1 MMSEKVNIA
10 LKFAEEENL
19 LVGQLTLVE
28 GKIYFK
34 YDSDFLK
41 TNLNLSPFKLKFDDS
56 IQRCPETPFDGLFG
70 VFNDSLPDGWGRLV
84 MDRYLLSINKSPD
97 QISALKRLSLV
108 GEKGVGA
115 LVYQPSKLLELE
127 NNPSVELTN
136 YAEKSI
142 QILSGE
148 DQVVLDDFY
157 RLTGTSGGARP
168 KIQVIYDKLND
179 VLRYGQNTENKNE
192 SHWIIKFPST
202 FDLPDIAQVEYAYYL
217 MALDAG
223 IEMAKSR
230 LFKGEKERYFFGTE
244 RFDRIQNDRL
254 HLHSLAGLVH
264 DDFRKSAIDYGH
276 IIDAA
281 LRLEKNKESGKKIMR
296 LAMFNVLSLNQ
307 DDHSK
312 NFSFLMDKFGN
323 WRFSPAYDLTF
334 SPNMYGFQT
343 TSVAGNNKNITL
355 EDFQNLASHF
365 NIENISGIWKEV
377 NSVIQEWRHYAKMAG
392 VGEVSIQ
399 RILENMNNRKFE

>member
-1 MMSEKVNIA
+1 MIEKLNISIKFEDSDA
-10 LKFAEEENL
+10 LR
-19 LVGQLTLVE
+19 VGQLTSVA
-28 GKIYFK
+28 GKNYFK
-34 YDSDFLK
+34 YDAEFLK
-41 TNLNLSPFKLKFDDS
+41 TELNLSPFKLKFDDS
-56 IQRCPETPFDGLFG
+56 IQPCPAAPFDNLFG

-84 MDRYLLSINKSPD
+84 MDRYLLSINKLPD

-202 FDLPDIAQVEYAYYL
+202 FDLPDAAQVEYAYCL
-217 MALDAG
+217 MAIDSG
-223 IEMAKSR
+223 IEMAPSK
-230 LFKGEKERYFFGTE
+230 LFKGKNDSYFFGTK
-244 RFDRIQNDRL
+244 RFDRVKNNRL
-254 HLHSLAGLVH
+254 HMHSFAGLVH
-264 DDFRKSAIDYGH
+264 DDFRLSTLDYGH
-276 IIDAA
+276 LLDTA
-281 LRLEKNKESGKKIMR
+281 LRLEKNKQVGERVIR
-296 LAMFNVLSLNQ
+296 LAMFNVLTMNQ

-312 NFSFLMDKFGN
+312 NFSFLMDRSGH
-323 WRFSPAYDLTF
+323 WRFSPAYDLTY
-334 SPNMYGFQT
+334 SPNVYGIQT
-343 TSVAGNNKNITL
+343 TGVAGNNKNISFK
-355 EDFQNLASHF
+355 DFESLGRHF
-365 NIENISGIWKEV
+365 NIENVQKIWMQINEV
-377 NSVIQEWRHYAKMAG
+377 TREWDSYAKRAG
-392 VGEVSIQ
+392 VSDPSRNMITNSLKIKSQ
-399 RILENMNNRKFE
+399 R